1 MLALIARI
9 CRKISA
15 KHACSGGSLIIIVM
29 GVSGSGKSTVGR
41 ALADRL
47 GVPFFEGDDFHS
59 EANVQ
64 KMSAGI
70 ALTDVDRV
78 PWVAVMASAL
88 NAHARSGGAA
98 GTEDMV
104 GVLACSA
111 LTRFVRAEL
120 RAQLQPPCS
129 FVHLAA
135 DRQTIQAR
143 LDTRA
148 GHFMKSTLCDS
159 QFAALQEPE
168 DALRVRA
175 DRPVSEIVE
184 QLLRQLRSHKK

>member
-1 MLALIARI
+1 M
-9 CRKISA
+9 
-15 KHACSGGSLIIIVM
+15 IIIVM

-70 ALTDVDRV
+70 ALTDVDRA
-78 PWVAVMASAL
+78 PWVAAMAIAL
-88 NAHARSGGAA
+88 NAHARSEWAA
-98 GTEDMV
+98 GTEDLV

-111 LTRFVRAEL
+111 LTRFVREAL
-120 RAQLQPPCS
+120 RLQLQPPCT
-129 FVHLAA
+129 FVHLVV
-135 DRQTIQAR
+135 DRQTVQSR
-143 LDTRA
+143 LDGRA

-168 DALRVRA
+168 DALLVRA
-175 DRPVSEIVE
+175 DRPVSEIVD
-184 QLLRQLRSHKK
+184 QLLRQLRSDKK